1 MSRTLRA
8 HTSFDLHM
16 HSSRSDGRYAPEEV
30 LEQAARGGLEVIA
43 LTDHDL
49 VTGLE
54 PRTHTVGRREVR
66 VLCGAEV
73 SGVHDGRE
81 FHLLVYFP
89 GDAPACFDDFC
100 RSTVQARAARYE
112 AARQHIGL
120 PDVAPAPTA
129 AHTGELALTRHHL
142 ARALVDAGHA
152 HDLGDAFAR
161 YTGSQNV
168 PRLDQPFVTCIREA
182 RRCGGLTSWA
192 HPPRAAVERYLPT
205 FVEAGLQGL
214 EGIRPRLKGRDRKFF
229 KKVAKRHGLFL
240 TGGSDWHGWRP
251 SERLGLFQI
260 QRTQIRPFLDAL
272 DAAAA

>member
-1 MSRTLRA
+1 MSRTPRTHA
-8 HTSFDLHM
+8 TFDLHL
-16 HSSRSDGRYAPEEV
+16 HSSRSDGRFEPEEV

-49 VTGLE
+49 TTALDPKVHRL
-54 PRTHTVGRREVR
+54 GRREVR

-89 GDAPACFDDFC
+89 GNAPPCFDDFC
-100 RSTVQARAARYE
+100 RATVRARAERYE
-112 AARQHIGL
+112 TARENIGL
-120 PDVAPAPTA
+120 PDVAPAPA
-129 AHTGELALTRHHL
+129 AARAGELALTRHHL

-161 YTGSQNV
+161 YTGSHNV
-168 PRLDQPFVTCIREA
+168 PKLDLPFVECIREA

-192 HPPRAAVERYLPT
+192 HPPREAVERYLPT

-229 KKVAKRHGLFL
+229 KKAARRHGLFL
-240 TGGSDWHGWRP
+240 TGGSDWHGWSR
-251 SERLGLFQI
+251 SEKLGLFQL
-260 QRTQIRPFLDAL
+260 QRAQLLPFLDAL